1 MVKYH
6 KADGTETLKTA
17 YTYDVND
24 QVTLME
30 DYEKKNGSWELY
42 RSTKYTYD
50 ALKRMSSYTE
60 WDGEGAAP
68 AEPTVSYTYDIEGN
82 VTAVDYAGTGS
93 ELTGL
98 TFEYDSSRKLTKI
111 KAKTGGL
118 LSDTVREYSYDDQG
132 RVSTIRDHYAFT
144 GSGSYLE
151 KSYTYDDF
159 GRVTS
164 MAYRGGSGHND
175 IREAYVYTYDR
186 NNNIKSER
194 IVSDYDKDDS
204 GTGRDITRVYT
215 YDTAGRLT
223 ETRETDNSDGTA
235 GTGITLYTYDKAGNR
250 LTETKY
256 GSTTSY
262 SYNDLDQL
270 TECRTTG
277 ETKTYS
283 YDRNGNQT
291 SEITKE
297 GSTEKERRTFVYD
310 EADRLKNLAVKE
322 DDQLILTQENRY
334 NGSGQRISKAETKL
348 AEDLNGE
355 TTETSKTDY
364 FYQDGAVLYTKD
376 ADGNRSS
383 MNLLGTSANVIAT
396 SRGTGNSENWYLYN
410 KDIRES
416 TTSII
421 GANGSAAVTY
431 KYDDFG
437 NTKLTGGT
445 GIDNEICYT
454 GQIYDRSTGLYYYNA
469 RYYDPKNARFL
480 TQDTYRGEN
489 DQPDTLHLY
498 AYCANNPI
506 NYVDPTGHFVWVLP
520 ALFSSMSAASV
531 ASFLGGAM
539 CAVASVAIGL
549 PVKKMK
555 EAWNKTQVEFVTI
568 VAMVIAIKESL
579 KKGKKKGKSPN
590 KHKHHIVAKKDGRAA
605 YARNILSKNNIGI
618 NSKRNLVSLKKNFH
632 QHLHTNR
639 YHKGV
644 NAVMGASQK
653 FATVLRR
660 MYPKKVKKSD
670 IRKLKG
676 VTAKGALRGMKV
688 VLKGANACAK

>member
-1 MVKYH
+1 M
-6 KADGTETLKTA
+6 KADGTETLKIA
-17 YTYDVND
+17 YTYDIND

-30 DYEKKNGSWELY
+30 DYEKKNGSWKLY

-60 WDGEGAAP
+60 WDGEGVAP
-68 AEPTVSYTYDIEGN
+68 AEPAVSYSYDTSGN
-82 VTAVDYAGTGS
+82 VTAAEYTDTGS
-93 ELTGL
+93 ELEGL
-98 TFEYDSSRKLTKI
+98 IFEYDSSRRLTKI
-111 KAKTGGL
+111 KADTGGFFK
-118 LSDTVREYSYDDQG
+118 DTVREYEYDAQG
-132 RVSTIRDHYAFT
+132 RVSVIKDHYDFT
-144 GSGSYLE
+144 GGREYLE

-159 GRVTS
+159 GIVTS

-204 GTGRDITRVYT
+204 GTGIDITRVYT

-250 LTETKY
+250 LTETKS

-270 TECRTTG
+270 TECRTAG
-277 ETKTYS
+277 EAKTYS

-297 GSTEKERRTFVYD
+297 GSTEKERRILVYD
-310 EADRLKNLAVKE
+310 EADRLKTLAVKE

-348 AEDLNGE
+348 AEGLNGE
-355 TTETSKTDY
+355 TTETTKRNY
-364 FYQDGAVLYTKD
+364 YYQDGAVLYTKD
-376 ADGNRSS
+376 ADGRRSS

-421 GANGSAAVTY
+421 GENGSAAATY

-454 GQIYDRSTGLYYYNA
+454 GQIYDQSSGLYYYNA
-469 RYYDPKNARFL
+469 RFYDPENARFL
-480 TQDTYRGEN
+480 TQDTYRGELEEPETLNLYVYCDN
-489 DQPDTLHLY
+489 D
-498 AYCANNPI
+498 PI
-506 NYVDPTGHFVWVLP
+506 NYTDPSGHAKYDGAAAAAYALEWGMGRNPKYKDFGKDADCTNFVSQCII
-520 ALFSSMSAASV
+520 A
-531 ASFLGGAM
+531 GGKAQVKPKHPEYRLNKRKKKYWYM
-539 CAVASVAIGL
+539 
-549 PVKKMK
+549 VKK
-555 EAWNKTQVEFVTI
+555 KTDGEYKWHWSNSWANVKVFYKHWRKKSKVKKCRTKKKLATI
-568 VAMVIAIKESL
+568 I
-579 KKGKKKGKSPN
+579 KKGDIVQLKKKGEGWTHS
-590 KHKHHIVAKKDGRAA
+590 IIISCKKDGTWR
-605 YARNILSKNNIGI
+605 YAGHSRNHKWYKISKIG
-618 NSKRNLVSLKKNFH
+618 KEYKKF
-632 QHLHTNR
+632 
-639 YHKGV
+639 
-644 NAVMGASQK
+644 
-653 FATVLRR
+653 RR
-660 MYPKKVKKSD
+660 IRPK
-670 IRKLKG
+670 
-676 VTAKGALRGMKV
+676 
-688 VLKGANACAK
+688 

>member
-30 DYEKKNGSWELY
+30 DYEKKNSSWELY

-118 LSDTVREYSYDDQG
+118 LSDTVREYTYDDQN
-132 RVSTIRDHYAFT
+132 RVSTIRDHYDFT

-164 MAYRGGSGHND
+164 MAYRSGSGHND

-235 GTGITLYTYDKAGNR
+235 GTGITSYTYDKAGNR
-250 LTETKY
+250 LTETKD
-256 GSTTSY
+256 GRTTSF
-262 SYNDLDQL
+262 SYNALDQL
-270 TECRTTG
+270 TESKSTEESRI
-277 ETKTYS
+277 YS

-291 SEITKE
+291 SEITRE
-297 GSTEKERRTFVYD
+297 GDAEKGRRSYAYD
-310 EADRLKNLAVKE
+310 EADRLKNLTVKE
-322 DDQLILTQENRY
+322 EGRLILTQENSY
-334 NGSGQRISKAETKL
+334 NGEGQRISKAETKL
-348 AEDLNGE
+348 TEGPGGE
-355 TTETSKTDY
+355 TAETTRTGY
-364 FYQDGAVLYTKD
+364 YYQDGAVLYTKD
-376 ADGNRSS
+376 ADGRRSS

-396 SRGTGNSENWYLYN
+396 SRGTGDS
-410 KDIRES
+410 
-416 TTSII
+416 
-421 GANGSAAVTY
+421 
-431 KYDDFG
+431 
-437 NTKLTGGT
+437 
-445 GIDNEICYT
+445 
-454 GQIYDRSTGLYYYNA
+454 
-469 RYYDPKNARFL
+469 
-480 TQDTYRGEN
+480 
-489 DQPDTLHLY
+489 
-498 AYCANNPI
+498 
-506 NYVDPTGHFVWVLP
+506 
-520 ALFSSMSAASV
+520 
-531 ASFLGGAM
+531 
-539 CAVASVAIGL
+539 
-549 PVKKMK
+549 
-555 EAWNKTQVEFVTI
+555 
-568 VAMVIAIKESL
+568 
-579 KKGKKKGKSPN
+579 
-590 KHKHHIVAKKDGRAA
+590 
-605 YARNILSKNNIGI
+605 
-618 NSKRNLVSLKKNFH
+618 
-632 QHLHTNR
+632 
-639 YHKGV
+639 
-644 NAVMGASQK
+644 
-653 FATVLRR
+653 
-660 MYPKKVKKSD
+660 
-670 IRKLKG
+670 
-676 VTAKGALRGMKV
+676 
-688 VLKGANACAK
+688 

>member
-1 MVKYH
+1 
-6 KADGTETLKTA
+6 
-17 YTYDVND
+17 
-24 QVTLME
+24 
-30 DYEKKNGSWELY
+30 
-42 RSTKYTYD
+42 
-50 ALKRMSSYTE
+50 
-60 WDGEGAAP
+60 
-68 AEPTVSYTYDIEGN
+68 
-82 VTAVDYAGTGS
+82 
-93 ELTGL
+93 
-98 TFEYDSSRKLTKI
+98 
-111 KAKTGGL
+111 
-118 LSDTVREYSYDDQG
+118 
-132 RVSTIRDHYAFT
+132 
-144 GSGSYLE
+144 
-151 KSYTYDDF
+151 
-159 GRVTS
+159 

-235 GTGITLYTYDKAGNR
+235 GTGITSYTYDKAGNR
-250 LTETKY
+250 LTETKS

-270 TECRTTG
+270 TECRTAG
-277 ETKTYS
+277 EAKTYS

-348 AEDLNGE
+348 KNDLNGE

-364 FYQDGAVLYTKD
+364 FYQDGTVLYTKD

-396 SRGTGNSENWYLYN
+396 SRGTGTSESWYLYN

-421 GANGSAAVTY
+421 GANGSAAATY
-431 KYDDFG
+431 EYDDFG
-437 NTKLTGGT
+437 NTMVTSGRNF
-445 GIDNEICYT
+445 DNEICYT

-469 RYYDPKNARFL
+469 RYYDPENARFL
-480 TQDTYRGEN
+480 TQDTYRG
-489 DQPDTLHLY
+489 DATQPDTLHLY

-506 NYVDPTGHFVWVLP
+506 NYTDPTGHFVMALPVIGVGVLIK
-520 ALFSSMSAASV
+520 
-531 ASFLGGAM
+531 
-539 CAVASVAIGL
+539 VAIL
-549 PVKKMK
+549 
-555 EAWNKTQVEFVTI
+555 AAVTI
-568 VAMVIAIKESL
+568 TIGGVVYTVAVKATECIKKN
-579 KKGKKKGKSPN
+579 KKRQKNYYKAYYSN
-590 KHKHHIVAKKDGRAA
+590 KHKEVYIAKSNPISRKSAGGRIKNGKSVYTYTRTLAKKAMITAGKGWVGPEIDKKKK
-605 YARNILSKNNIGI
+605 SNIGKPLYYHYHTK
-618 NSKRNLVSLKKNFH
+618 NRNGAHMWYGMPKTYKK
-632 QHLHTNR
+632 
-639 YHKGV
+639 
-644 NAVMGASQK
+644 
-653 FATVLRR
+653 
-660 MYPKKVKKSD
+660 
-670 IRKLKG
+670 
-676 VTAKGALRGMKV
+676 
-688 VLKGANACAK
+688 